1 MKITS
6 GKLFL
11 AAASVLMLV
20 GLLAF
25 SFATPTTTVG
35 QETDV
40 PVVQPDDD
48 SDVGSGAEGP
58 DDVAAP
64 PASLPNA
71 GNGGFGEGVG
81 TAKLMLVVLLA
92 GLGLS
97 LAGAGSIA
105 ARRRSQEN
113 SS

>member
-1 MKITS
+1 MMFAG

-11 AAASVLMLV
+11 AAGVVIMLV

-25 SFATPTTTVG
+25 SFATPSTTVG

-40 PVVQPDDD
+40 PIVDTDDP

-58 DDVAAP
+58 EDGAAP

-71 GNGGFGEGVG
+71 GSGSYAEDVG
-81 TAKLMLVVLLA
+81 PAKLILVVLLTA
-92 GLGLS
+92 LGLS
-97 LAGAGSIA
+97 LAGAGAIA
-105 ARRRSQEN
+105 TRRGSATG
-113 SS
+113 S